1 MSNLVELTSTE
12 DFDKVWEQSTEEP
25 VLVFK
30 QSTTCPISAAA
41 FEEYQNYLKED
52 GKDGSGYFLKVR
64 ESRDVS
70 NHVADVTELE
80 HQSPQFLLIKDKSV
94 VWNASHNNIT
104 ADAIKAEIAK
114 A

>member
-1 MSNLVELTSTE
+1 MSTLVELTSTE
-12 DFDKVWEQSTEEP
+12 DFDKVWEQSTKEP
-25 VLVFK
+25 VLIFK

-52 GKDGSGYFLKVR
+52 GQDGSGYFLKVR

-70 NHVADVTELE
+70 NHVADVTALQ
-80 HQSPQFLLIKDKSV
+80 HQSPQFLLIKYKSV
-94 VWNASHNNIT
+94 VWNASHDKIT
-104 ADAIKAEIAK
+104 ANAIKAEVAK